1 MIYSPAVRSFGQ
13 TYSLRV
19 AIGLLFLIPVA
30 ILLAAGLTAD
40 PMEMQPVAIGV
51 GLLVLYGVVWYLM
64 GKTTLSIHAEGVRRT
79 SALGSKE
86 LVWSE
91 VAEYRYREI
100 PVQVGGLVG
109 GLVGAAVQAAVEA
122 KTGKKTRSVVL
133 TLQGSNRVKLK
144 VDSNFEHVDQAIERI
159 LAKVHAEMRPALQNR
174 LDNNGEAAF
183 GPLSLSRRG
192 VSWKGKDTIP
202 WMEIK
207 SCEISG
213 AKLRVRRQGKMLDA
227 IGVASQKVPNV
238 LLAVQMIQ
246 AMRAISDPAGVTAT
260 FA

>member
-1 MIYSPAVRSFGQ
+1 LIHSPAVRSFGQ

-30 ILLAAGLTAD
+30 LFLAVGLSAE
-40 PMEMQPVAIGV
+40 PLEMGPVAIGV
-51 GLLVLYGVVWYLM
+51 GLLVFYGVVWNLM

-79 SALGSKE
+79 SILGSKE
-86 LVWSE
+86 LVWGE
-91 VAEYRYREI
+91 IAEYRYREI
-100 PVQVGGLVG
+100 PVQAGGVVG

-122 KTGKKTRSVVL
+122 KTGKKARSLLL
-133 TLQGSNRVKLK
+133 TLEGSNRVKLK
-144 VDSNFEHVDQAIERI
+144 VDSNFQHAQQAIDRI
-159 LAKVHAEMRPALQNR
+159 LIKVHDQIRPPLQSR

-202 WMEIK
+202 WTEIK

-213 AKLRVRRQGKMLDA
+213 GKLRVRRQGKMLDA
-227 IGVASQKVPNV
+227 IGVASQKIPNV
-238 LLAVQMIQ
+238 ILALQMMQ
-246 AMRAISDPAGVTAT
+246 TMRTLSDPSGVTAT

>member
-1 MIYSPAVRSFGQ
+1 LIYSPAVRSFGQ
-13 TYSLRV
+13 TYSLRI
-19 AIGLLFLIPVA
+19 AIGLLFFIPVA
-30 ILLAAGLTAD
+30 ILLAVGLTAD

-86 LVWSE
+86 LVWSDI
-91 VAEYRYREI
+91 AEYRYREI

-122 KTGKKTRSVVL
+122 KTGKKTRSLVL
-133 TLQGSNRVKLK
+133 TLHGSNRIKLK

-159 LAKVHAEMRPALQNR
+159 LVKVHEGLRPPLQNR

-183 GPLSLSRRG
+183 GPLVLSRQG
-192 VSWKGKDTIP
+192 VSWKGKETIP

-207 SCEISG
+207 SCEISKG
-213 AKLRVRRQGKMLDA
+213 KLRVSRKGKMFDA

-238 LLAVQMIQ
+238 LLAIQMIQ
-246 AMRAISDPAGVTAT
+246 TMRTLSDPSGVTAT